1 MTIKQ
6 LGGVFG
12 RNPTFNDVTIEG
24 QLTFDGDIDINSDLT
39 IDGVLNVEGET
50 NIKANS
56 GSLSHKFSY
65 NENGGEISLYDNAS
79 AQATLIDQSNNTTR
93 MLELVDGSNME
104 IGLGGGNTT
113 GYVQFKSAGYANA
126 MRITSNKNVEIQ
138 DGDLVIGTSGHGID
152 FSATS
157 GTGTSELFDD
167 YEEGTWSPVYIPQ
180 IGSFTT
186 MTMDISNAKYT
197 KVGRFVYVQA
207 SILTDNVDITGGS
220 GGLRLSGLPFSS
232 SGFGSFVISY
242 AQAWGGDVP
251 LYGYIENGST
261 YANLRYRS
269 SVNGADSAMLVNDL
283 STGAVANQNYM
294 IISGVYTAS

>member
-1 MTIKQ
+1 MTIKH

-24 QLTFDGDIDINSDLT
+24 QLTFEGNIDVDSDITWDDNKKALFGDNADLAIYSDGTQSFITESGPGRLYIGGTHLSITNASGT
-39 IDGVLNVEGET
+39 KNYFQGIDGGAATLY
-50 NIKANS
+50 NS
-56 GSLSHKFSY
+56 GSAKLSTSST
-65 NENGGEISLYDNAS
+65 GISVTGNIA
-79 AQATLIDQSNNTTR
+79 
-93 MLELVDGSNME
+93 VDS
-104 IGLGGGNTT
+104 GN
-113 GYVQFKSAGYANA
+113 
-126 MRITSNKNVEIQ
+126 
-138 DGDLVIGTSGHGID
+138 GID

>member
-1 MTIKQ
+1 MTIKH
-6 LGGVFG
+6 LGGIFG
-12 RNPTFNDVTIEG
+12 RNPTFNDVTV
-24 QLTFDGDIDINSDLT
+24 DGGIYI
-39 IDGVLNVEGET
+39 GGET
-50 NIKANS
+50 S
-56 GSLSHKFSY
+56 GNL
-65 NENGGEISLYDNAS
+65 L
-79 AQATLIDQSNNTTR
+79 
-93 MLELVDGSNME
+93 
-104 IGLGGGNTT
+104 
-113 GYVQFKSAGYANA
+113 
-126 MRITSNKNVEIQ
+126 
-138 DGDLVIGTSGHGID
+138 
-152 FSATS
+152 
-157 GTGTSELFDD
+157 DD